1 MCIMKKR
8 TYSNSQIKRG
18 LSRILLSVSLI
29 FSTASIWAQE
39 ESLDPA
45 VAEELSP
52 NLELGPRLISDLSEE
67 AQKIARQR
75 LMQSTNRVMPEIP
88 KDAKDAMFTAM
99 MASSPMSIRDM
110 FNFWTD
116 KKKVAEGLSF
126 DDVVEAMDLKANE
139 VNFKKTGHS
148 EIWRDVG
155 AITGAPT
162 LRIEVLQYCDA
173 PVGRRMMDYSPEFSI
188 FIPCRITVYEDANG
202 DLWVMTL
209 DWDVGWL
216 AMTWHP
222 DSQLDPELK
231 KDAKRIRD
239 AMEQIMHA
247 GATGEW

>member
-1 MCIMKKR
+1 MLLATGIVF
-8 TYSNSQIKRG
+8 YILPVWSQQDE
-18 LSRILLSVSLI
+18 
-29 FSTASIWAQE
+29 T
-39 ESLDPA
+39 LDPA
-45 VAEELSP
+45 VVEELKP
-52 NLELGPRLISDLSEE
+52 NLELGPRLISDLSEK
-67 AQKIARQR
+67 AQKVARDR
-75 LMQSTNRVMPEIP
+75 LLKSTNRVMPEIP

-99 MASSPMSIRDM
+99 MASSPMSVRDM

-116 KKKVAEGLSF
+116 KKKVTEGLSF
-126 DDVVEAMDLKANE
+126 DEVIEAMDLKANE

-155 AITGAPT
+155 AITGEPT

-173 PVGRRMMDYSPEFSI
+173 PVGRKMMDYSPEFSI

-231 KDAKRIRD
+231 EDAKRIRD
-239 AMEQIMHA
+239 AMETIMHA